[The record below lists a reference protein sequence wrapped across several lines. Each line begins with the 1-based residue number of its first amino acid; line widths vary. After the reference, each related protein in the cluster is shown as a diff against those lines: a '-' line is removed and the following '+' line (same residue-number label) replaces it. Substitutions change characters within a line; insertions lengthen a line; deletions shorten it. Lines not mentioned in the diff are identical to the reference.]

1 MSQLKLNFWP
11 NKSANTAARYPD
23 YNITTFMP
31 LWLFTDQYDLVV
43 PNTVQ
48 DIVIAVLCMLFI
60 AFLLIPQPFC
70 ALWVAFTIGSIDLG
84 VLGYMTLWGV
94 NLDAISMIT
103 IIMSVGF
110 SVDYSA
116 HITYGY
122 VISKEPDPRDRVRD
136 ALGDLGWPVVQGATS
151 TILAVAVLADVPAYM
166 IVTFFKTVFLAISI
180 GLIHGL
186 IFLPLMLS
194 LFVRGC
200 CTIGSRKIVD
210 EPESVA
216 VGTRPPPSLT
226 DTASLHK
233 RHPPPETSPPRPPM
247 LPPPMHFFHNFSA
260 EFDPSNHMR
269 SASPWLEMKFADA
282 FETSTSSILDA
293 PPLLPTRPL
302 VVSSVQP
309 DKPPP
314 LPSKTIKF

>member
-1 MSQLKLNFWP
+1 
-11 NKSANTAARYPD
+11 
-23 YNITTFMP
+23 MP

-116 HITYGY
+116 HILVWFDVFVFITYGY
-122 VISKEPDPRDRVRD
+122 VISKEPDPRDRVVM
-136 ALGDLGWPVVQGATS
+136 PSATS
-151 TILAVAVLADVPAYM
+151 GGQL
-166 IVTFFKTVFLAISI
+166 FKVCPLLTEFSGNAVFLAISI

-194 LFVRGC
+194 LFVR
-200 CTIGSRKIVD
+200 
-210 EPESVA
+210 A
-216 VGTRPPPSLT
+216 QQY
-226 DTASLHK
+226 
-233 RHPPPETSPPRPPM
+233 
-247 LPPPMHFFHNFSA
+247 NFPA
-260 EFDPSNHMR
+260 EFRPMSHLRGSN
-269 SASPWLEMKFADA
+269 PWLEMKFADA
-282 FETSTSSILDA
+282 FDSSTMSSILDA
-293 PPLLPTRPL
+293 PPLVPTRPP
-302 VVSSVQP
+302 STAQQPP

-314 LPSKTIKF
+314 LPPKNFKF